1 MAARAEQYEHAEDQ
15 DSTSSEAAENGGDDE
30 EGWEDQEDDNITES
44 FISLFDDRV
53 FDDVKVMLEH
63 CKAHYS
69 FDIWHLQQ
77 QNDLDEYGLIK
88 LVNYVRKQVL
98 KGVRSPDVSCK
109 TAFDRDEYL
118 RPVLENDAVLYS
130 LGDILVEARPSAT
143 NEIEQ
148 LRDELA
154 AIKASYAAYRED
166 IRNQSDLVLETTNH
180 HSTRSTGPATTL
192 AEAIRKPDTA
202 EDVDY
207 FHSYSF
213 NSIHETMLKDKIRT
227 NAYLDF
233 IYHNKDVFEGKIV
246 LDVGCGTGILSMF
259 CAKAGAKEV
268 IAVDN
273 SGIIDTARQI
283 IADNGLGSQ
292 IRCLKGKIEEVQLP
306 YEKVDIIVSEWM
318 GYCLLYESM
327 LDSVIFARDKYLAA
341 DGLMVPSHATI
352 KVTSLID
359 SELKVSHIDFW
370 KDVYGFDMQAMLGRA
385 HEEAVVKV
393 VDPDELG
400 GDGVTLALLDLHK
413 TTVENLDVEA
423 KFELPPSKREGLLEG
438 FVLWFDIFFTRS
450 RFVDMDVHKLNATAF
465 TMNGTTVLTTSPH
478 IDPTHWQQSTCLI
491 QDPQDRI
498 DPTSCVSGAVSFSKR
513 KKRTRALNIDMKWQ
527 VGSYPARTQ
536 AWFVD

>member
-1 MAARAEQYEHAEDQ
+1 MAVRAEQYERGEDQ
-15 DSTSSEAAENGGDDE
+15 ESTSSEAAENGGDDD
-30 EGWEDQEDDNITES
+30 EGWEDQEDDNIAES
-44 FISLFDDRV
+44 YISLFDDRV
-53 FDDVKVMLEH
+53 FDDVKVMLEYCKSH
-63 CKAHYS
+63 CS
-69 FDIWHLQQ
+69 FDIWRLQQ
-77 QNDLDEYGLIK
+77 QYELDEYGLIK
-88 LVNYVRKQVL
+88 LINYVRRQVL
-98 KGVRSPDVSCK
+98 KGVASPDVSCK
-109 TAFDRDEYL
+109 TIFDRDEYL

-130 LGDILVEARPSAT
+130 LGDVLVEARPAAT

-148 LRDELA
+148 LRDELTA
-154 AIKASYAAYRED
+154 LKASYAAYKED
-166 IRNQSDLVLETTNH
+166 VRKQSDLVLETTT
-180 HSTRSTGPATTL
+180 SPATRATGPATTL

-202 EDVDY
+202 EDIDY

-233 IYHNKDVFEGKIV
+233 IYHNKDVFHGKVV

-283 IADNGLGSQ
+283 IADNGLDSQ

-306 YEKVDIIVSEWM
+306 YKKVDIIVSEWM

-327 LDSVIFARDKYLAA
+327 LDSVIYARDKYLAA

-370 KDVYGFDMQAMLGRA
+370 RDVYGFDMQAMLRRA

-413 TTVENLDVEA
+413 TTVEDLDVEA

-450 RFVDMDVHKLNATAF
+450 RFVDMDVDKLDGASV

-491 QDPQDRI
+491 QEPQDRI
-498 DPTSCVSGAVSFSKR
+498 DPASRVSGSVSFSKR

-527 VGSYPARTQ
+527 VGRCPSRTQ